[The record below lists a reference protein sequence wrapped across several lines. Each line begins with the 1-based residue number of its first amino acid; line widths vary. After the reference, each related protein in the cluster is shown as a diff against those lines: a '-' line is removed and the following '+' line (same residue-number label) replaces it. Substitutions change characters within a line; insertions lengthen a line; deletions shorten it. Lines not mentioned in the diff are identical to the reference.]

1 MSWVLPEILCTV
13 NDVSLAAKVVD
24 PMRDAL
30 CVNIL
35 LGTCSEVFV
44 LLEAER
50 ILDAVFEHLTG
61 LLTQH
66 WVLLMVRLKVLLPGV
81 FQKRG
86 HLKDFDNIS
95 L

>member
-13 NDVSLAAKVVD
+13 NDVSLAAKVVN
-24 PMRDAL
+24 PVGDAL
-30 CVNIL
+30 CINVL

-61 LLTQH
+61 LLTQQ
-66 WVLLMVRLKVLLPGV
+66 WVLFVVRLKVLLPGV

-86 HLKDFDNIS
+86 HLKDSDIIS

>member
-1 MSWVLPEILCTV
+1 MPWVLPEILCTV
-13 NDVSLAAKVVD
+13 NDVSLAAKVVN

-35 LGTCSEVFV
+35 LGTCSEVFF
-44 LLEAER
+44 LLETER

-61 LLTQH
+61 LLTQQ
-66 WVLLMVRLKVLLPGV
+66 WVLFVVRLKVLLPGV

-86 HLKDFDNIS
+86 HLKDFDIIS

>member
-1 MSWVLPEILCTV
+1 MSWVFPEILCTV
-13 NDVSLAAKVVD
+13 NDVSLAAKVVN

-35 LGTCSEVFV
+35 LGTCSEVFF

-61 LLTQH
+61 LLTQQ
-66 WVLLMVRLKVLLPGV
+66 WVLFVVRLKVLLPGV

-86 HLKDFDNIS
+86 HLKDFDIIS